1 MDPLEGLEAL
11 GRRVALG
18 ETGDPTDA
26 ERLFLRE
33 RFLLAVRAAQRRRV
47 VRRVLGGIALGAAA
61 AVVSLLV
68 LRKSA
73 TTDVGFAVDGAPG
86 KVGEFLPSP
95 ADHPIKL
102 TFNEGTSA
110 ELAPKTRGR
119 VASVSPYGADLI
131 IESGKARMAVVPR
144 AHNHWTVRAGP
155 FVVHVTGTRFELA
168 WDPVKDRFVL
178 DLYEGSVTLSGCVF
192 GEGNAMAAG
201 ERVEAGCGLA
211 EYRVSKLVARGGAR
225 EGPGDNGA
233 TPGAAAIT
241 TEPAGERARP
251 DWLTLARASRYAEA
265 YRTAETDGFDDL
277 CSKSNAGNLLL
288 LGDVA
293 RLSGHTDQARAAYLM
308 VRARFAHSK
317 SAAIAAF
324 YLGRLE
330 LDANPTGSAKK
341 WLLTYLE
348 EMPDGPLSAAAL
360 GRLLEIQIA
369 AHDQQS
375 AEALAKQYIDR
386 YPSGP
391 HSAAAQRVLGRGNAN
406 EHP

>member
-1 MDPLEGLEAL
+1 MDSLEGLEAL
-11 GRRVALG
+11 GRRVAEG
-18 ETGDPTDA
+18 NANGPTEA

-33 RFLLAVRAAQRRRV
+33 RFLLAVRAARRRRT
-47 VRRVLGGIALGAAA
+47 VRRVSAGLALAAAA
-61 AVVSLLV
+61 AVAGFVM
-68 LRKSA
+68 LRRTA
-73 TTDVGFAVDGAPG
+73 AADIGFSVDGAPG

-95 ADHPIKL
+95 ADRAIKL

-110 ELAPKTRGR
+110 VLAPKTRSR
-119 VASVSPYGADLI
+119 VASVSPNGADMI
-131 IESGKARMAVVPR
+131 IESGKARLAVVPR
-144 AHNHWTVRAGP
+144 AHNRWTVRAGP
-155 FVVHVTGTRFELA
+155 FVVHVTGTRFDVA

-178 DLYEGSVTLSGCVF
+178 ELYEGSLTLSGCVF
-192 GEGNAMAAG
+192 GEGNALVAG

-211 EYRVSKLVARGGAR
+211 EYRVSKLAARGKPR
-225 EGPGDNGA
+225 EPPVDV
-233 TPGAAAIT
+233 AASAS
-241 TEPAGERARP
+241 PAASSAEGLAERVRP
-251 DWLTLARASRYAEA
+251 DWLTLARAGRYGES
-265 YRTAETDGFDDL
+265 YRTAEADGFDEL
-277 CSKSNAGNLLL
+277 CGKSNAGNLLL

-308 VRARFAHSK
+308 VRSRFARSQ

-360 GRLLEIQIA
+360 GRLLEVQIA
-369 AHDQQS
+369 AHDRDS
-375 AEALAKQYIDR
+375 AVALARQYLDR

-391 HSAAAQRVLGRGNAN
+391 HSAAAERVLSEESGHGRR
-406 EHP
+406 

>member
-1 MDPLEGLEAL
+1 MDPIEGLEAL
-11 GRRVALG
+11 GRRVAQG
-18 ETGDPTDA
+18 ETNGPTDA

-33 RFLLAVRAAQRRRV
+33 RFLIAVRAARRRGIAM
-47 VRRVLGGIALGAAA
+47 RVLGGIALGAAA
-61 AVVSLLV
+61 AIFGFLV
-68 LRKSA
+68 LRRSA
-73 TTDVGFAVDGAPG
+73 VANVGFSVDGAPG

-95 ADHPIKL
+95 VDHPIKL
-102 TFNEGTSA
+102 AFDEGTSA
-110 ELAPKTRGR
+110 VLAPRTRSR

-131 IESGKARMAVVPR
+131 IESGKAQMAVIPR

-155 FVVHVTGTRFELA
+155 FVVHVTGTRFDVA

-178 DLYEGSVTLSGCVF
+178 DLYEGNVTLSGCVF
-192 GEGNAMAAG
+192 GEGNAMIAG
-201 ERVEAGCGLA
+201 ERVEAGCGVA
-211 EYRVSKLVARGGAR
+211 EYRVSKLTPDAAQP
-225 EGPGDNGA
+225 PGD
-233 TPGAAAIT
+233 AAAAGSASSAA
-241 TEPAGERARP
+241 EPLGERARP
-251 DWLTLARASRYAEA
+251 DWLTLARAGRYGEA
-265 YRTAETDGFDDL
+265 YRTAEAEGFDDL
-277 CSKSNAGNLLL
+277 CAKSTAASLLL

-293 RLSGHTDQARAAYLM
+293 RLSGHTDQARSAYLR
-308 VRARFAHSK
+308 VRARFARSK

-369 AHDQQS
+369 AHDHQS
-375 AEALAKQYIDR
+375 AVALARQYLDR

-391 HSAAAQRVLGRGNAN
+391 HAAAAERVLDQDVADGR
-406 EHP
+406 P